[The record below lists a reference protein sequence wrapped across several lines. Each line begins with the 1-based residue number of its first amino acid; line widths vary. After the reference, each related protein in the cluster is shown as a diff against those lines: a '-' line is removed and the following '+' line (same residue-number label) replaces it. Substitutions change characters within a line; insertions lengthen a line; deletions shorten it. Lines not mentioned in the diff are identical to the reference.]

1 MLTIK
6 VINTP
11 SKGIIQVLCRR
22 VADEIVKEKLKKG
35 VYTSLGLIQGPLAA
49 MITAGDLAEKTS
61 NVEIAEIAE
70 IIGNCPQHITVL
82 GVFGDTSSV
91 SEALKA
97 VEIWEKQD
105 ML

>member
-22 VADEIVKEKLKKG
+22 VADEIVKEKLKNG

-61 NVEIAEIAE
+61 NVEIAE

>member
-11 SKGIIQVLCRR
+11 SKGTIKILCRR
-22 VADEIVKEKLKKG
+22 ISDEIVKEKLKNG
-35 VYTSLGLIQGPLAA
+35 AYTSLGLIQGPLAT
-49 MITAGDLAEKTS
+49 MITAGDIAEKTS
-61 NVEIAEIAE
+61 NVEIAE

-82 GVFGDTSSV
+82 GVFGDTASV

-97 VEIWEKQD
+97 VEIWEKQA
-105 ML
+105 MLQP

>member
-61 NVEIAEIAE
+61 NVEIAEI
-70 IIGNCPQHITVL
+70 IGNCPQHITVL

>member
-61 NVEIAEIAE
+61 NVEIAEI
-70 IIGNCPQHITVL
+70 IGNCPQHITV
-82 GVFGDTSSV
+82 
-91 SEALKA
+91 
-97 VEIWEKQD
+97 WEY
-105 ML
+105 LVTLLLFRRH